1 MATASDV
8 HYIPEGCNGMN
19 GLGIPMFNVANVE
32 LPRTVPGFAEFLPRQ
47 KWSDNGQVQESILG
61 IPERAGWEF
70 LDEASH
76 AWWENR
82 FRTLPESPADV
93 PALLRPGWNIPF
105 DVNSTEPSLTAG
117 AAAASPDDSTT
128 SDDSDDSD
136 QDQDDPTNTVGD
148 STKRTRP
155 LSVLPA
161 FEQAK
166 MLKTCCQQTRFQ
178 PPSVNKPTR
187 LFQLYCIQE
196 LTLRYNTMGPCAGA
210 W

>member
-1 MATASDV
+1 MLVSFCLCWPNRFCNFIYVGWTYLGYKTMASDAY
-8 HYIPEGCNGMN
+8 YIPDGCNGMN
-19 GLGIPMFNVANVE
+19 GMGIPVFNVVNVL
-32 LPRTVPGFAEFLPRQ
+32 LPRTEPGFAEFLPRK
-47 KWSDNGQVQESILG
+47 KWSDKGKVQQSIID

-76 AWWENR
+76 ACWQNR
-82 FRTLPESPADV
+82 FRTLPGSPADV

-117 AAAASPDDSTT
+117 AAAASSDDSTS

-161 FEQAK
+161 FEQA
-166 MLKTCCQQTRFQ
+166 
-178 PPSVNKPTR
+178 N
-187 LFQLYCIQE
+187 I
-196 LTLRYNTMGPCAGA
+196 
-210 W
+210 